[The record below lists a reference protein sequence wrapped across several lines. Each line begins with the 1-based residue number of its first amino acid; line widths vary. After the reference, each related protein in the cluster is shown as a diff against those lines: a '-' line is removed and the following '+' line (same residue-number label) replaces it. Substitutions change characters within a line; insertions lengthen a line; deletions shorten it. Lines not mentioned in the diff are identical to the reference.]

1 MSTSIIFVDRCVA
14 DYQSIIDTCLQA
26 IEVYVLDAESDG
38 ITQMLT
44 RLSGRADIDVVH
56 VISHGSSGALFL
68 GNLPDGHFKFP
79 HLWPVKFPQ
88 AGRPNYQLFGMPGF
102 GFLSW

>member
-1 MSTSIIFVDRCVA
+1 MSGDCGEYLFEEKLGSVELFKGKFLHAFRD
-14 DYQSIIDTCLQA
+14 
-26 IEVYVLDAESDG
+26 EVLLPNGAHASREY
-38 ITQMLT
+38 
-44 RLSGRADIDVVH
+44 VVH
-56 VISHGSSGALFL
+56 PGAVMVIPLIEIAGEP
-68 GNLPDGHFKFP
+68 PDGHFKFP